1 MRVDLS
7 HAAASAAA
15 SPLASTTP
23 CPHLRGQQGMSL
35 IVVLILL
42 VVISILGIG
51 AAQLSMMGERGARNE
66 RDLQMAWQGAEAGLM
81 DAEYDIRGPGTAT
94 RKDLF
99 TKNDSSA
106 FSVGTCGNSGTGKG
120 LCDPST
126 VTGKPLWLSVDLAA
140 TSPTAAIYGDFT
152 SRAFKSGNDGLQP
165 AKKPRYMIEVLPDRN
180 AFGDASGRA
189 DKKFVYRVTSMGFGP
204 RDDIQAV
211 TQILFRK
218 E

>member
-1 MRVDLS
+1 MRARHFSLLI
-7 HAAASAAA
+7 AAV
-15 SPLASTTP
+15 PP
-23 CPHLRGQQGMSL
+23 FRGTAVRPSQRGVSL
-35 IVVLILL
+35 IVVMLL
-42 VVISILGIG
+42 LAIIAILGMG
-51 AAQLSMMGERGARNE
+51 AIQISMMSERGARNE
-66 RDLQMAWQGAEAGLM
+66 RDVQIAWQGAEAGLV

-94 RKDLF
+94 RKNLF

-106 FSVGTCGNSGTGKG
+106 FAIGSCGTTGTSKG

-140 TSPTAAIYGDFT
+140 ASPAAAIYGEFT
-152 SRAFKSGNDGLQP
+152 AREFKAGTNGLQP
-165 AKKPRYMIEVLPDRN
+165 VKKPRYIIEVLPDRN
-180 AFGDASGRA
+180 AFGDASGRV

-204 RDDIQAV
+204 REDIQVV